1 MAVEMSVEDGVA
13 LITLS
18 RAELMNAFT
27 REMHREF
34 AEALRVTRAPEVR
47 AVILTGAG
55 KAFSAGQDL
64 EEVRR
69 EGGGNDDRL
78 RRHYNPNVRTVHTLE
93 KPVIAAVN
101 GACAGAGLSL
111 AAAADIRIASA
122 RAKFVPAFINLG
134 LVPDAGGSW
143 FLPRILGYS
152 RALEWLISGNRLDAE
167 QALAIG
173 LVSEVVEP
181 EELLPRARELAQ
193 ALAAWPGE
201 GVGATKR
208 LLQQSLA
215 NTLEEQFEREVQVQ
229 AHAAST
235 PAYLAAMEAFLE
247 KQR

>member
-1 MAVEMSVEDGVA
+1 MAVEMTVEEGVA

-18 RAELMNAFT
+18 RPELMNAFT
-27 REMHREF
+27 RELHREF
-34 AEALRVTRAPEVR
+34 AEALRAARAPKVR

-55 KAFSAGQDL
+55 RAFSAGQDL
-64 EEVRR
+64 EEVQR

-78 RRHYNPNVRTVHTLE
+78 RRHYNPNARAVHTLE

-111 AAAADIRIASA
+111 AAAADIRLAST

-143 FLPRILGYS
+143 FLPRILGYA
-152 RALEWLISGNRLDAE
+152 RALEWLVSGRRLDAE
-167 QALAIG
+167 EALAIG

-181 EELLPRARELAQ
+181 DDLLPRARELAST
-193 ALAAWPGE
+193 LAAWPGE

-208 LLQQSLA
+208 LLQQSLGS
-215 NTLEEQFEREVQVQ
+215 TLEDQFEREVQVQ
-229 AHAAST
+229 AYAAST

-247 KQR
+247 KQG